1 MKRLIISV
9 LLLCLIFGFC
19 AFSYSFIQKKV
30 AELDAELALCIEYI
44 NEENYGD
51 AKEKIDDSSVFW
63 QKNQGKFKM
72 LVEGAFCE
80 TVENCLD
87 SIRFCFEEKEYTQA
101 KNSVNECRNA
111 LRQILE
117 NERLSIEVVL

>member
-1 MKRLIISV
+1 MKRLVISI
-9 LLLCLIFGFC
+9 LLLCLAFGFSV
-19 AFSYSFIQKKV
+19 FSYSFLEKKV
-30 AELDAELALCIEYI
+30 NELDAQLASCIEYI
-44 NEENYGD
+44 NGQNYSK
-51 AKEKIDDSSVFW
+51 AKETIDFSAEFW

-72 LVEGAFCE
+72 LIEGAFCE

-87 SIRFCFEEKEYTQA
+87 SLRFCFAEEEYTEA